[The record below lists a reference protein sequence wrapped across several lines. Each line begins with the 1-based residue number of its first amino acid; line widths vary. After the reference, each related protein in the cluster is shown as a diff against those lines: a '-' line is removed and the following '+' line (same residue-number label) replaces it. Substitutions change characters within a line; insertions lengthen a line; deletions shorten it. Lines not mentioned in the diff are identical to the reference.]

1 MRTLM
6 LLAALALVVVTGCKR
21 TLPPPAP
28 APATPAPGTAASG
41 HTPPSVHAPTG
52 VVINPGMSGGSGG
65 AVQAVRK
72 AVGRA
77 VTQSEMNNL
86 RTFIED
92 ASLSS
97 GQMPTKEQILQA
109 LQQGARATAKLVEDG
124 DIRLTGT
131 RQREGIWAYTKEAV
145 STTGEH
151 LVVNGTGVQRMMPE
165 QINQAL
171 QQQGK

>member
-1 MRTLM
+1 MRNLM
-6 LLAALALVVVTGCKR
+6 LLPALALVLVMGCKKP
-21 TLPPPAP
+21 TPKAAPAPPAP
-28 APATPAPGTAASG
+28 APTAAAG
-41 HTPPSVHAPTG
+41 HTPPAVHAPTG

-72 AVGRA
+72 AAGRA
-77 VTQSEMNNL
+77 VTQNEMNNI

-92 ASLSS
+92 ASLAS
-97 GQMPTKEQILQA
+97 GQMPTAQQTFQA

-124 DIRLTGT
+124 DIILTGT

-151 LVVNGTGVQRMMPE
+151 LVVNGSGVQRMTPQ
-165 QINQAL
+165 QIRQAL
-171 QQQGK
+171 GQGQ